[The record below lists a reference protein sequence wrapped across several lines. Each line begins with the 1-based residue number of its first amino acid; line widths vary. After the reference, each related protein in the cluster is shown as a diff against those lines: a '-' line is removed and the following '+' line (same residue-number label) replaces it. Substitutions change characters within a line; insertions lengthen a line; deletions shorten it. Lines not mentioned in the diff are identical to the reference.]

1 MEKKKN
7 ALFGKM
13 FAILQKIGR
22 SLMIPVAILP
32 AAGLLLGIGA
42 GLQQHELITRLP
54 FLGNH
59 FIQYGALLMTQA
71 GDIVFGN
78 LPLLF
83 AIGVAIGFANNGD
96 GVGALAAVLG
106 FLIMNVIAGIVSNAG
121 AILSGIDTIRTA
133 LLLNTIPNMEF
144 NSMDSIYKA
153 GEYILQNNSQFS
165 ETLVKSATSIKGL
178 TVGQLYGYTRVM
190 GIPTLQTGV
199 FGGIIAGLLGA
210 AIFNKYYKIELPQFL
225 GFFAGKRFVPIMTS
239 VFAILLG
246 LVLPFVW
253 QPIQYLLTL
262 CSNLANNG
270 NTNISTF
277 IFGIIERALI
287 PFGLHHVFYSPFW
300 YQFGE
305 YTSDAG
311 QIVNG
316 DQRIWFAMYAD
327 GVKNFSSA
335 TYSGA
340 GKFMTGKF
348 VFMMFGL
355 PAAALAMY
363 HEAKDNKK
371 KLVAGVL
378 FSAALTSFL
387 TGITEPIEFLFLF
400 IAPVLYG
407 LHVLLAGLSFMIMNM
422 LQVRI
427 GMTFS
432 GGFIDYTLFGIF
444 PGITGGF
451 QTRWYL
457 VPVVG
462 VFYAV
467 IYYFL
472 FRFFIRK
479 FNLKTP
485 GREDDI
491 DISPVGTTSKSKS
504 EQAKAVLEALGGK
517 ENIKSLDACITRL
530 RVTVADTKKVNDDEL
545 KKLGA
550 KGVLKVGEEGVQAI
564 FGTLSEILKD
574 EIKTLL

>member
-7 ALFGKM
+7 DIFGKV
-13 FAILQKIGR
+13 FAVLQKIGR

-42 GLQQHELITRLP
+42 GIQQKTLIEKVP

-59 FIQYGALLMTQA
+59 IIQYGADLMVLA
-71 GDIVFGN
+71 GGVVFGN

-83 AIGVAIGFANNGD
+83 AIGVAIGFSAGGD

-106 FLIMNVIAGIVSNAG
+106 FLIMNVIMGKVAGV
-121 AILSGIDTIRTA
+121 TA
-133 LLLNTIPNMEF
+133 DNI
-144 NSMDSIYKA
+144 
-153 GEYILQNNSQFS
+153 
-165 ETLVKSATSIKGL
+165 ATSGGK
-178 TVGQLYGYTRVM
+178 YAMVM

-199 FGGIIAGLLGA
+199 FGGIIAGLIGA
-210 AIFNKYYKIELPQFL
+210 SMFNKYYKIELPQFL
-225 GFFAGKRFVPIMTS
+225 GFFAGKRFVPIATAVVSLVVGALMPVIWTP
-239 VFAILLG
+239 IQIGLLG
-246 LVLPFVW
+246 L
-253 QPIQYLLTL
+253 
-262 CSNLANNG
+262 SNLANNG
-270 NTNISTF
+270 NTNVSTF
-277 IFGIIERALI
+277 IFGVIERSLI

-305 YTSDAG
+305 YKTTAG
-311 QIVNG
+311 QVVNG
-316 DQRIWFAMYAD
+316 DQRIWFAMLQD
-327 GVKNFSSA
+327 GVYSFNSP

-340 GKFMTGKF
+340 GKFLTGKF

-363 HEAKDNKK
+363 HEAKPEKK

-407 LHVLLAGLSFMIMNM
+407 IHVILAGLSFMIMNM

-432 GGFIDYTLFGIF
+432 GGFIDYTLFGIL
-444 PGITGGF
+444 PGISGF
-451 QTRWYL
+451 QTRYFL
-457 VPVVG
+457 VPIVG
-462 VFYAV
+462 IFYAL

-485 GREDDI
+485 GREDDTDVSSANTI
-491 DISPVGTTSKSKS
+491 TKTKN

-517 ENIKSLDACITRL
+517 ENIKNLDACITRL
-530 RVTVADTKKVNDDEL
+530 RVTVKDSKKVNDDEL
-545 KKLGA
+545 KRLGA
-550 KGVLKVGEEGVQAI
+550 RGVLKIGEEGVQAI
-564 FGTLSEILKD
+564 FGTHSEILKD
-574 EIKTLL
+574 EMKTLL

>member
-1 MEKKKN
+1 MFRYFQNCLLIICSEFLLEQDNLTYNIERGGIFMEKKKN
-7 ALFGKM
+7 DIFGRA
-13 FAILQKIGR
+13 FAVLQKIGR

-42 GLQQHELITRLP
+42 GFQQKVLIEKVP

-59 FIQYGALLMTQA
+59 IIQYGADLMVLA
-71 GDIVFGN
+71 GGIVFGN

-83 AIGVAIGFANNGD
+83 AIGVAIGFSAGGD

-106 FLIMNVIAGIVSNAG
+106 FLIMNVIMGKVAGV
-121 AILSGIDTIRTA
+121 TA
-133 LLLNTIPNMEF
+133 ENI
-144 NSMDSIYKA
+144 
-153 GEYILQNNSQFS
+153 
-165 ETLVKSATSIKGL
+165 ATSGGK
-178 TVGQLYGYTRVM
+178 YTMVM

-199 FGGIIAGLLGA
+199 FGGIIAGLIGA
-210 AIFNKYYKIELPQFL
+210 SMFNKYYKIELPQFL
-225 GFFAGKRFVPIMTS
+225 GFFAGKRFVPIATAVVSLIVGALMPIIWTP
-239 VFAILLG
+239 IQIGLLG
-246 LVLPFVW
+246 L
-253 QPIQYLLTL
+253 
-262 CSNLANNG
+262 SNLANNG
-270 NTNISTF
+270 NTNVSTF

-305 YTSDAG
+305 YTTKTG

-316 DQRIWFAMYAD
+316 DQRIWFAMLQD
-327 GVKNFSSA
+327 GVQSFNSS
-335 TYSGA
+335 TYNGA
-340 GKFMTGKF
+340 GKFLTGKF

-363 HEAKDNKK
+363 HEAKPGKK

-407 LHVLLAGLSFMIMNM
+407 IHVLLAGLSFMIMNM

-432 GGFIDYTLFGIF
+432 GGFIDYTLFGIL
-444 PGITGGF
+444 PGVSGF
-451 QTRWYL
+451 QTKFYL
-457 VPVVG
+457 VPIVG
-462 VFYAV
+462 IFYAL

-485 GREDDI
+485 GREDDT
-491 DISPVGTTSKSKS
+491 DVSSANVISKTKS

-517 ENIKSLDACITRL
+517 ENIKNLDACITRL
-530 RVTVADTKKVNDDEL
+530 RVTVVDSKKVNDDEL
-545 KKLGA
+545 KRLGA
-550 KGVLKVGEEGVQAI
+550 RGVLKVGDEGIQAI
-564 FGTLSEILKD
+564 FGTHSEILKD
-574 EIKTLL
+574 EMKTLL